1 MKTGLSLLI
10 VLPWQECAIEI
21 DWIGDDPSVQI
32 PETPGECLCKG
43 IALPHYIGLNVFF
56 TFTLLYI
63 SFFFSCELCKK
74 NDHQKWPKK
83 WKEAYPL
90 SMYDKQ

>member
-10 VLPWQECAIEI
+10 VFTSAPWQECAIEI

-43 IALPHYIGLNVFF
+43 IALHHYIRLSVFS
-56 TFTLLYI
+56 TFTLINIYI
-63 SFFFSCELCKK
+63 FFFHVSLAKK
-74 NDHQKWPKK
+74 
-83 WKEAYPL
+83 
-90 SMYDKQ
+90 